1 MKRLNI
7 LLLAVASCCILQAKD
22 RVVQQ
27 PSFVVSNT
35 SSVEIER
42 VVVSDTATVLDIKA
56 FYRPHYWIRISSD
69 SYLLA
74 DNGQKYPI
82 RSGNGIKLDDNFWMP
97 DSGEASFSLVFPLL
111 PPTVK
116 VIDFIE
122 SDCDDCFKVWGIR
135 LDDKLPRL
143 ELPESVAKQ
152 GEVRD
157 EPLPEARLT
166 GGKAVVSGKLL
177 GYQPHYQIETFISR
191 CDFLTGNYDE
201 ISIAPDADGNF
212 RTEVELHAPSLVNL
226 RAGMGSIRLFLVP
239 GQETSV
245 AVNLREISRGQSR
258 LLKDRPANEEQVMCA
273 GAMARLNNEL
283 NLPEHQWT
291 ASWEYDT
298 TFLKDIYN
306 MSADQYKDY
315 CTRKMEEVKN
325 RIQDDKKISDAC
337 RELLLIENRYRYAQS
352 LSSITAYLMNSFVTH
367 SGLPREEAYRKF
379 QRVNVGED
387 YYDYLSIFNSPEMLY
402 CNGYSQSVKYLKYEM
417 DVKLDGNMKD
427 IYSYILSSD
436 KVSASDAQI
445 IREYRDDVEAGKET
459 PAHLQEMRELRDK
472 YEALFQEYSEK
483 RMAYMMN
490 EVLPKRMGSS
500 EGLYFDLERGMTLA
514 LQVLDFKPLTEEEFR
529 SVRQMSVPYYCDRLT
544 AMNTRLLE
552 TLEANKKK
560 TGFTVNEAGDVNN
573 EDLFYSIVSPFKGKV
588 VLVDFWATWCGP
600 CKMAMKLM
608 KPMKEELADKDI
620 VYVFIAGENSPQE
633 TWENMIPDIHGEH
646 YRVTNEQWAY
656 LCKQFEVQGVPTYII
671 IDKEGGIAQKYTGF
685 PGVDT
690 IKKVLLNAL

>member
-35 SSVEIER
+35 SSVEIDR
-42 VVVSDTATVLDIKA
+42 VVLSDTATVLDIKA
-56 FYRPHYWIRISSD
+56 FYRPHYWIRISSE

-135 LDDKLPRL
+135 LDGKLPKP

-177 GYQPHYQIETFISR
+177 GYQPHYRIETFISR

-201 ISIAPDADGNF
+201 ISITPDADGNF
-212 RTEVELHAPSLVNL
+212 RTEVELHAPSLVTL

-245 AVNLREISRGQSR
+245 AVNLREVSRRQSR
-258 LLKDRPANEEQVMCA
+258 LLKDRPANEEQVLCA

-291 ASWEYDT
+291 ASWEDET

-306 MSADQYKDY
+306 MSAAQYKDY
-315 CTRKMEEVKN
+315 CNRKMEEVKS
-325 RIQDDKKISDAC
+325 RIQDDKKISEAC

-367 SGLPREEAYRKF
+367 SGLPEDEAYRKF
-379 QRVNVGED
+379 RRVNMGED
-387 YYDYLSIFNSPEMLY
+387 YYDYLGIFNSPEMLY

-417 DVKLDGNMKD
+417 DVELDGNMKD

-445 IREYRDDVEAGKET
+445 IREYRSDVEAGKET

-483 RMAYMMN
+483 RMAYVT
-490 EVLPKRMGSS
+490 EKVLPKRMGSS
-500 EGLYFDLERGMTLA
+500 EGLYFDLERGMTLV
-514 LQVLDFKPLTEEEFR
+514 QQILDFKPLTEEEFQ
-529 SVRQMSVPYYCDRLT
+529 SARQMSVPYYCDRLT

-671 IDKEGGIAQKYTGF
+671 VDKEEGIVQKYTGF
-685 PGVDT
+685 PGADT
-690 IKKVLLNAL
+690 IKKALLNAL